1 MRYKVNFHV
10 LLYFLSS
17 CSTMMAS
24 QVPNLLNQGDSKTSS
39 NNTNTTND
47 TKEAN
52 TFLLNV
58 NNSNHSSSSSSNHF
72 YEEDDTNSKATFQ
85 RTTHLASTND
95 RIATALAT
103 NNETNHTKIQTSKF
117 IMLINWHSKSKMLII
132 IK

>member
-24 QVPNLLNQGDSKTSS
+24 QVPNRLNEGDSKTSS
-39 NNTNTTND
+39 SNNNTTTNSTND
-47 TKEAN
+47 TKEVN
-52 TFLLNV
+52 TFLINV
-58 NNSNHSSSSSSNHF
+58 HNSNHSSNDF
-72 YEEDDTNSKATFQ
+72 NVDDDDDTSNKATLQ

-103 NNETNHTKIQTSKF
+103 NHTKIQTSKF
-117 IMLINWHSKSKMLII
+117 LMLINWHSKSKMLII
-132 IK
+132 TK